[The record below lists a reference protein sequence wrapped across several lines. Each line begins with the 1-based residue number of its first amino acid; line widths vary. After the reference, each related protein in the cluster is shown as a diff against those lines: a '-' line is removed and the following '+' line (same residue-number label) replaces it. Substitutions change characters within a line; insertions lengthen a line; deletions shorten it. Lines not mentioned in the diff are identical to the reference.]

1 MAVTPVA
8 QSRTED
14 VLRRLS
20 LRRTEIDRL
29 VESVRT
35 GSMTL
40 GEVFARAAAA
50 VRTDVASVDGP
61 TRSPSQST
69 SQSPSQSTALPDAS
83 SEDAEVCS
91 FVYLVKI
98 AEAVPGIGKVKARRI
113 LEQHHLSE
121 RTRVGDVPLHVRA
134 LLVEAL
140 S

>member
-40 GEVFARAAAA
+40 GEVFARAAAS

-61 TRSPSQST
+61 TRSPSQFT
-69 SQSPSQSTALPDAS
+69 ARSTAQSAETSDGS

-121 RTRVGDVPLHVRA
+121 RTRVGDVPLQVRA

>member
-20 LRRTEIDRL
+20 LRRTGIDRL

-61 TRSPSQST
+61 TRSPSR
-69 SQSPSQSTALPDAS
+69 STAQSAEPSDAS

-121 RTRVGDVPLHVRA
+121 RTRVGDVPLQVRA

>member
-40 GEVFARAAAA
+40 GGVFARAAAA

-69 SQSPSQSTALPDAS
+69 SQSTALPDAS

-121 RTRVGDVPLHVRA
+121 RTRVGDVPLQVRA

>member
-40 GEVFARAAAA
+40 GGVFARAAAA

-69 SQSPSQSTALPDAS
+69 AQSAEPSDAS

-121 RTRVGDVPLHVRA
+121 RTRVGDVPLQVRA

>member
-69 SQSPSQSTALPDAS
+69 ALSDAS

-121 RTRVGDVPLHVRA
+121 RTRVGDVPLQVRA

>member
-20 LRRTEIDRL
+20 LRRTGIDRL

-35 GSMTL
+35 GRMTL

-61 TRSPSQST
+61 TRSPSRST
-69 SQSPSQSTALPDAS
+69 SRSTAQSAEPSDAS

-121 RTRVGDVPLHVRA
+121 RTRVGDVPLQVRA

>member
-69 SQSPSQSTALPDAS
+69 AQSTALSDAS

-121 RTRVGDVPLHVRA
+121 RTRVGDVPLQVRA

>member
-61 TRSPSQST
+61 TRSPSQFAAQSAET
-69 SQSPSQSTALPDAS
+69 SDAS

-121 RTRVGDVPLHVRA
+121 RTRVGDVPLQVRA

>member
-1 MAVTPVA
+1 
-8 QSRTED
+8 
-14 VLRRLS
+14 
-20 LRRTEIDRL
+20 
-29 VESVRT
+29 
-35 GSMTL
+35 
-40 GEVFARAAAA
+40 
-50 VRTDVASVDGP
+50 
-61 TRSPSQST
+61 
-69 SQSPSQSTALPDAS
+69 DAS

-121 RTRVGDVPLHVRA
+121 RTRVGDVPLQVRA

>member
-1 MAVTPVA
+1 
-8 QSRTED
+8 
-14 VLRRLS
+14 
-20 LRRTEIDRL
+20 EIDRL

-50 VRTDVASVDGP
+50 VRTDVASVDRP
-61 TRSPSQST
+61 TRSPSQFT
-69 SQSPSQSTALPDAS
+69 AQSAEPSDAS
-83 SEDAEVCS
+83 SEDAVVCS

-121 RTRVGDVPLHVRA
+121 RTRVGDVPLQVRA

>member
-40 GEVFARAAAA
+40 GGVFARAAAA

-69 SQSPSQSTALPDAS
+69 AQSAETSDAS
-83 SEDAEVCS
+83 SEDAELYS

-121 RTRVGDVPLHVRA
+121 RTRVGDVPLQVRA

>member
-20 LRRTEIDRL
+20 LRRTGIDRL
-29 VESVRT
+29 VESIRM
-35 GSMTL
+35 GSTTL
-40 GEVFARAAAA
+40 GEVFARAAE
-50 VRTDVASVDGP
+50 
-61 TRSPSQST
+61 PS
-69 SQSPSQSTALPDAS
+69 DAS

-113 LEQHHLSE
+113 LERHHLSE
-121 RTRVGDVPLHVRA
+121 RTRVGDVPLQVRA

>member
-50 VRTDVASVDGP
+50 VRTDVASVDDP
-61 TRSPSQST
+61 TRSP
-69 SQSPSQSTALPDAS
+69 SQSPSQSTAQSTALSDAS
-83 SEDAEVCS
+83 SVDAEVCS

-121 RTRVGDVPLHVRA
+121 RTRVGDVPLQVRA